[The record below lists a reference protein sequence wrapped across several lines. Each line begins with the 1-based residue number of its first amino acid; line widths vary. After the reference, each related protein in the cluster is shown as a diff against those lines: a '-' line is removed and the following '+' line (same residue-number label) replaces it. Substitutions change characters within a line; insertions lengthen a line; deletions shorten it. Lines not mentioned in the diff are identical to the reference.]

1 MFNFGKH
8 FKKKVLREGIQYKIL
23 HTNLNFGRNL
33 FCLEIPLSNTLMYW
47 FMQQFNVLHNRVFT
61 IFTIHVK
68 ICKSDKVDGKL
79 DGGEDP
85 T

>member
-1 MFNFGKH
+1 MLDETYFASRSVEFST
-8 FKKKVLREGIQYKIL
+8 VP
-23 HTNLNFGRNL
+23 
-33 FCLEIPLSNTLMYW
+33 CPSSNTQMYW
-47 FMQQFNVLHNRVFT
+47 FMQQFNVSHNRVFT